1 MPSAFALTMTK
12 PHETLGLPQPLSRR
26 LPQGITAWNL
36 IFAGL
41 TLALVVGYV
50 VQVNVATSKG
60 YSLRTVE
67 KKVDGLKTDTLVLQD
82 KIASMSSM
90 KALTDRALEN
100 GFVSVDQV
108 EFVTVHGN
116 SYAMAK

>member
-1 MPSAFALTMTK
+1 MPNAFAISMTK
-12 PHETLGLPQPLSRR
+12 PHETLGLPQPLARR
-26 LPQGITAWNL
+26 LPQGIVAWNMV
-36 IFAGL
+36 FAGL
-41 TLALVVGYV
+41 TLAMVVGYV

-67 KKVDGLKTDTLVLQD
+67 KNVEALKTDTLVLQD

-90 KALTDRALEN
+90 KALTDRAVEN

-108 EFVTVHGN
+108 EFVTVRGG